1 MLNKTAVFLSSGYQL
16 FMSKFLIIFFSAIL
30 LHSCKKDTAGDQL
43 GQQTLLNVSYG
54 NHASQKMD
62 VYLPAGRTAT
72 ATKAIILIHGGG
84 WNAGD
89 KSDFASYISVLKQR
103 LPDYA
108 IFNINYRLAISPDL
122 FPTQEMDVKAVVQ
135 FIINSSDEYQVN
147 SNKLVLLGASAGGH
161 LALLQAYKHDNGKI
175 KAVIDFF
182 GPTELVEMYNNPPNP
197 LVPSLLQIVTGAT
210 LTSNLQIYLD
220 SSPVN
225 FISSSSPPT
234 LIFHGGI
241 DNIVHVSQ
249 SQLLSTALAT
259 TGIQHQLVIYS
270 IEGHGWT
277 GTNLNDSFDKI
288 ASFLNVHVP

>member
-1 MLNKTAVFLSSGYQL
+1 MLNKTADFLSSGYQII
-16 FMSKFLIIFFSAIL
+16 MPKVLIIFFSAIL
-30 LHSCKKDTAGDQL
+30 LYSCKKDTTDDQL

-62 VYLPAGRTAT
+62 VYLPAGRSAS

-103 LPDYA
+103 LPGYA

-122 FPTQEMDVKAVVQ
+122 FPAQEMDVKAAVQ
-135 FIINSSDEYQVN
+135 FIINTSDEYQVN

-161 LALLQAYKHDNGKI
+161 LALLQAYKHDNGKV

-197 LVPSLLQIVTGAT
+197 LVPPLLQMVTGAT
-210 LTSNLQIYLD
+210 PTTNLQLYRD
-220 SSPVN
+220 SSPVD

-234 LIFHGGI
+234 FILHGGI

-249 SQLLSTALAT
+249 SQLLSTALSGA
-259 TGIQHQLVIYS
+259 GIQHQLVIYPNES
-270 IEGHGWT
+270 HGWT
-277 GTNLNDSFDKI
+277 GANLNDSFDRI
-288 ASFLNVHVP
+288 ASFLALHVP